1 MFGALPDRRG
11 AICCFERRPSRPLL
25 GVLGLALA
33 LAGCGG
39 ARPAGTGPGEA
50 SATDRSGPGLRI
62 KAVAWAGGGEVVAM
76 NQTATTAA
84 AEARLVGF
92 IEAPGK
98 WKTPLDGAA
107 GPMATMAA
115 QAAGERLLATEQSA
129 PGKAAALILGAA
141 RGDVQQRVPIL
152 STEYVV
158 VADLATCDGGAVI
171 AGSFGGTLR
180 VGERGVSTGGQRD
193 GFVAVLDG
201 AGAVTQLVR
210 MGGDNDDG
218 FVAADCRGDEVV
230 AVGTASSGAELFGKE
245 VPRISSKSVTA
256 DGILI
261 KLRGG
266 ELAWLHSFG
275 GPSEDLPSDVA
286 ISAGGDIAV
295 VGIARG
301 ELAAGSLTLTVN
313 GPADGYLARWAADGT
328 SQDALLLGGAD
339 YDATTKVVALGERLA
354 IAGFFSGTIDLA
366 GAGLAARGG
375 DDAMLIF
382 VDGRD
387 LRALQVGGEGR
398 EEIAALAAA
407 AGGVVLGVAHTAG
420 VTAGALQAP
429 SPADPLGGATV
440 LVVPAQ

>member
-1 MFGALPDRRG
+1 M
-11 AICCFERRPSRPLL
+11 
-25 GVLGLALA
+25 
-33 LAGCGG
+33 
-39 ARPAGTGPGEA
+39 GPGEA
-50 SATDRSGPGLRI
+50 SVIDRSGPGQRI
-62 KAVAWAGGGEVVAM
+62 KAVAWTGGGAVVAM
-76 NQTATTAA
+76 NQTA
-84 AEARLVGF
+84 AEAGLVGF
-92 IEAPGK
+92 VEAPGK
-98 WKTPLDGAA
+98 WKTPLGGAA
-107 GPMATMAA
+107 GPMATMAPA
-115 QAAGERLLATEQSA
+115 NGAAGEPRLLVTEQSA
-129 PGKAAALILGAA
+129 PGVAAALILGAA
-141 RGDVQQRVPIL
+141 RGDEQKRVPIL

-158 VADLATCDGGAVI
+158 LADVATCDGGAVI

-180 VGERGVSTGGQRD
+180 IGERGVSTGGQRD
-193 GFVAVLDG
+193 GFLAVLDG

-218 FVAADCRGDEVV
+218 FVAADCRSIEGGAKAETEVV
-230 AVGTASSGAELFGKE
+230 AVGTVSAGAELFGKE

-266 ELAWLHSFG
+266 ELAWQHSFG
-275 GPSEDLPSDVA
+275 GPSEDLPADVA
-286 ISAGGDIAV
+286 ITARGDIAV

-301 ELAAGSLTLTVN
+301 ELAAGSLTLTVS

-328 SQDALLLGGAD
+328 PQDALLLGGAD

-354 IAGFFSGTIDLA
+354 IAGFFSGTIELA
-366 GAGLAARGG
+366 GVGLAARGG

-382 VDGRD
+382 ADGRD

-407 AGGVVLGVAHTAG
+407 GGGVVLGVAHTAG

-440 LVVPAQ
+440 LVVPAL

>member
-1 MFGALPDRRG
+1 MRLKLG
-11 AICCFERRPSRPLL
+11 SRSA
-25 GVLGLALA
+25 VALALGGLL

-39 ARPAGTGPGEA
+39 ARPAGMGPGEA
-50 SATDRSGPGLRI
+50 SVIDRSGPGQRI
-62 KAVAWAGGGEVVAM
+62 KAVAWARGEVLAM
-76 NQTATTAA
+76 NQTGSGSP
-84 AEARLVGF
+84 LGF
-92 IEAPGK
+92 VEVTGK
-98 WKTPLDGAA
+98 WKKPLGGAA

-115 QAAGERLLATEQSA
+115 APAGGADRSGEPRLLVTEQSA
-129 PGKAAALILGAA
+129 PGTAAALILDVA
-141 RGDVQQRVPIL
+141 RGDVQKRIPIL

-158 VADLATCDGGAVI
+158 IADVATCDGGAVI

-180 VGERGVSTGGQRD
+180 IGERGVSTGGQRD

-201 AGAVTQLVR
+201 TGVVTQLVR

-230 AVGTASSGAELFGKE
+230 AVGTVSAGAELFGKE

-256 DGILI
+256 DGLLV

-286 ISAGGDIAV
+286 ITTRGDIAV

-301 ELAAGSLTLTVN
+301 ELAAGSLTLSVS

-328 SQDALLLGGAD
+328 SQDALLFGGAD
-339 YDATTKVVALGERLA
+339 YDAMTKVVAIEERLA
-354 IAGFFSGTIDLA
+354 IAGFFSGTIDVN
-366 GAGLAARGG
+366 GAALAARGG

-382 VDGRD
+382 VDGRE

-407 AGGVVLGVAHTAG
+407 EGGVVLGVAHTAG
-420 VTAGALQAP
+420 ITAGALQAP